1 MGCMVVHR
9 VRYRLILTSLDYIVI
24 PRDDVGVGV
33 FGDYL
38 RGVEL
43 QRVRGGLVRSDAV

>member
-1 MGCMVVHR
+1 MVVHR

-43 QRVRGGLVRSDAV
+43 QLRGGLVRSDAV